1 MTMKTT
7 IETYDPLK
15 IVVKIDPLPTKET
28 QHTVVKGRSWSYTPQ
43 EKATYM
49 KACLP
54 YLYEHAGWAVKG
66 DIIKAEF
73 IFYKKPEHKT
83 DHGRL
88 WLHKAPDTDNLVKP
102 IKDCLGSRA
111 ILKDG
116 RDKTYGAK
124 VIWDDSQIVYEI
136 AWKFWDINR
145 PRIVINLSKIRDG
158 YHQQDMFSTF
168 K

>member
-1 MTMKTT
+1 MT
-7 IETYDPLK
+7 IETYDPIK

-28 QHTVVKGRSWSYTPQ
+28 QHTVVKGRAWSYTPK

-49 KACLP
+49 KSCLP
-54 YLYEHAGWAVKG
+54 FLYQYAGWATKG

-73 IFYKKPEHKT
+73 IFYKRPEHKT

-102 IKDCLGSRA
+102 IKDCLGTRA
-111 ILKDG
+111 ILREG
-116 RDKTYGAK
+116 GDKTFGAK
-124 VIWDDSQIVYEI
+124 VIWDDSQIVHEI
-136 AWKFWDINR
+136 SWKFWDETR
-145 PRIVINLSKIRDG
+145 PRIVIKLCKIKDKYHREENL
-158 YHQQDMFSTF
+158 FSF